1 MNTDQTI
8 RAAAYAIWEAEGRPH
23 GRDAEHW
30 RLAEER
36 LATTSP
42 GEIAA
47 PPPPAQ
53 RKPRA
58 TAPRARTATKPAGG
72 KATGSKTT
80 GSKAG
85 AKPEA

>member
-1 MNTDQTI
+1 MNTDHTI

-23 GRDAEHW
+23 GRDTEHW

-36 LATTSP
+36 LATSP

-47 PPPPAQ
+47 ATAPIQ

-72 KATGSKTT
+72 KATGGKAT
-80 GSKAG
+80 GSKAS
-85 AKPEA
+85 AKPKA